1 MPKEERKGVKQELPY
16 ELWGR
21 IKSFQNS
28 GGYDGLN
35 QTYKTVK
42 DKTKE
47 AVQILEIFNKKIKKG
62 TDPKFSDPDLKNK
75 VSHYS
80 DLVMKWLETNQEMK
94 SRISENQEAIMFL
107 HKSKA
112 ELEKMFANGMF
123 QFLITYSFIPWK

>member
-1 MPKEERKGVKQELPY
+1 MPS

-21 IKSFQNS
+21 VKHFQNS

-35 QTYKTVK
+35 QSYKTVK

-75 VSHYS
+75 VSYYS

-94 SRISENQEAIMFL
+94 SRLTENQEAIMFL
-107 HKSKA
+107 HKTKA
-112 ELEKMFANGMF
+112 ELESMLANGNF
-123 QFLITYSFIPWK
+123 IVIIPYSFISWG